1 MTSLSS
7 VLRATWDLFRAHPLL
22 WAPYSLLYVLTLVLV
37 SLSNGNPL
45 ILISVLLLWTA
56 FAGGFHEQTLQA
68 LKEKDS
74 SLDTFLVGVGRWFL
88 PMIGL
93 EALYWSAV
101 FGIILA
107 WSSWSLS
114 TISMQEL
121 QQLQALAEN
130 FSQKINQGQLDPER
144 FAIPKNL
151 EPVMGKLNI
160 ATWGAIGSTLG
171 LNFLL
176 IPWKA
181 SVVLEEGKL
190 FKAFSRSFASFW
202 SQWTSILPLALLNL
216 LAWGLAFV
224 LLAILRILGVLPLV
238 FVQSL
243 FSAAYLV
250 TLVHNETRLAGHG
263 SDNISSG
270 DNTD

>member
-1 MTSLSS
+1 MTSPFFALK
-7 VLRATWDLFRAHPLL
+7 ATWDLFRAHPLL
-22 WAPYSLLYVLTLVLV
+22 WAPYSLLYVLTLLLV
-37 SLSNGNPL
+37 SLADGNPW
-45 ILISVLLLWTA
+45 IFAGVLLLWTA
-56 FAGGFHEQTLQA
+56 FAGGFYEQTLQA

-93 EALYWSAV
+93 EAIYWSAI

-107 WSSWSLS
+107 WSSWALS
-114 TISMQEL
+114 TTSVQEL
-121 QQLQALAEN
+121 QQIQALAEN
-130 FSQKINQGQLDPER
+130 FSQKINQGQLAPEG
-144 FAIPKNL
+144 FTIPKNL
-151 EPVMGKLNI
+151 EPVIQQLNI
-160 ATWGAIGSTLG
+160 ATWGALGSTLG

-176 IPWKA
+176 ILWKA
-181 SVVLEEGKL
+181 SVILEEGKL
-190 FKAFSRSFASFW
+190 FKALARNFASFW
-202 SQWTSILPLALLNL
+202 SQWTAILPLALLNL

-224 LLAILRILGVLPLV
+224 LLAILGILGILPLV

-250 TLVHNETRLAGHG
+250 TLVHNEHHLAGHG
-263 SDNISSG
+263 ADNISSG